1 MQKEE
6 PWSLNFYNG
15 DWWVSLTKQ
24 AGQFFVPKTLRDRFG
39 GVNAMKNFLGIA
51 THPAL
56 ERSFKAASKL
66 KNELP
71 IDLKMESIPLEELL
85 SLVEN
90 IHIKT
95 REASQNTTSTC
106 ESSLGSTRLYKS
118 YGGELLII
126 PEN

>member
-1 MQKEE
+1 
-6 PWSLNFYNG
+6 
-15 DWWVSLTKQ
+15 
-24 AGQFFVPKTLRDRFG
+24 
-39 GVNAMKNFLGIA
+39 MKNFLGIA

-71 IDLKMESIPLEELL
+71 IDLKMERIPLEELL

-95 REASQNTTSTC
+95 REASQSTASTC

-126 PEN
+126 PQN

>member
-15 DWWVSLTKQ
+15 DWWASLTKQ
-24 AGQFFVPKTLRDRFG
+24 AGQFFAPKTLRDRFG

-95 REASQNTTSTC
+95 REASQPQHVRVPWDQQGFTNHMGVNS
-106 ESSLGSTRLYKS
+106 
-118 YGGELLII
+118 
-126 PEN
+126 